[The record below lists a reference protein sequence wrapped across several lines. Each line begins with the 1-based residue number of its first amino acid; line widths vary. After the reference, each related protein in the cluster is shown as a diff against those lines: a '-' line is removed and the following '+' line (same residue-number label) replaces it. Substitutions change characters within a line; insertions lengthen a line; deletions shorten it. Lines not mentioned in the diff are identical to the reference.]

1 MALVKDNNNISL
13 PIKRRLLLLILLGV
27 QLVYATADGNGI
39 LYPQAS
45 EKRRLTSL
53 DGLWNFRAVNQSKQN
68 QGFDEQ
74 WFNRPLK
81 QVGAHLFNS
90 NISSERIFHCHN

>member
-1 MALVKDNNNISL
+1 ML
-13 PIKRRLLLLILLGV
+13 PYSVLLLLIICVV
-27 QLVYATADGNGI
+27 QLRRCDAADGI
-39 LYPQAS
+39 LYPIAS
-45 EKRRLTSL
+45 EKRQLNSL